1 MRSVNNINPTAM
13 TLPKALLPLLATSAF
28 LGGCVYEETTTS
40 YQHPRRVYNGGYV
53 ERDVVVDRRS
63 DYYDQDRSR
72 GYYRQRPVTVYED
85 RPRAYY
91 DDRSGYDDHSRSYGG
106 GYAVIEG
113 RHGESS
119 EEHRKRE
126 LRESQRAQEE
136 RHDKKDDD
144 HKKKKKKDHDDD
156 R

>member
-1 MRSVNNINPTAM
+1 M

-53 ERDVVVDRRS
+53 ERDVVVDRRA

-72 GYYRQRPVTVYED
+72 GYYRQRPVSVYED
-85 RPRAYY
+85 RPRGY
-91 DDRSGYDDHSRSYGG
+91 YDDHSRGYDNYSRGNGG

-119 EEHRKRE
+119 DEHRRRE

-136 RHDKKDDD
+136 HHDKKDDD